1 MKEKKPQG
9 EQDKEQQPC
18 EESLCESISELK
30 SRVEELSQELA
41 DRKKVEKAKW
51 ILVRTKGID
60 EEEAHRMLLNR
71 SRAERRRL
79 AEMAEIIID
88 GDRILNIEE

>member
-60 EEEAHRMLLNR
+60 EEQAALEPQPR
-71 SRAERRRL
+71 
-79 AEMAEIIID
+79 
-88 GDRILNIEE
+88 